1 MFFDHASFSIEVK
14 YMDEYEGRR
23 RRHKDDPED
32 IAMIFDTLSTKVPEM
47 IRGILDSLFS
57 PEVAANMGKAVAEFR
72 KSLVEGGIPEEEAM
86 EMTRQYLATLTRWS
100 DMMKSASNGNW
111 NRHRNE
117 E

>member
-14 YMDEYEGRR
+14 YMDEYERR

-47 IRGILDSLFS
+47 IRGILGSLFS
-57 PEVAANMGKAVAEFR
+57 PEAATNMGKAVAEFR
-72 KSLVEGGIPEEEAM
+72 KALVEGGIPEEEAM
-86 EMTRQYLATLTRWS
+86 DMTRQYLATLTRWTDMVKGARIGSFNKDS
-100 DMMKSASNGNW
+100 D
-111 NRHRNE
+111 E